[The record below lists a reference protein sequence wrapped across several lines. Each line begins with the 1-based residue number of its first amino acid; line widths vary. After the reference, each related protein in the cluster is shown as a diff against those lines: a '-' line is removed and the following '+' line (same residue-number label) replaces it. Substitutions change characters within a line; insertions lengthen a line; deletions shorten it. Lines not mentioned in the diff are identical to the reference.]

1 MKIVLR
7 ITVLCSCKR
16 RALDAEAV
24 EFLFAGKGRLLVVT
38 LTPAWV
44 AIFAF
49 MLNNYNLIG
58 MGLRAASLFG
68 SLKVIDNCVDKPTY
82 KMKPILIDF
91 GILC

>member
-1 MKIVLR
+1 M
-7 ITVLCSCKR
+7 LCSCKR

-49 MLNNYNLIG
+49 MLNNCNLIG
-58 MGLRAASLFG
+58 MGLCAASLFG
-68 SLKVIDNCVDKPTY
+68 SLKVIDNCVDKSTY